1 MKHACRARRGGG
13 NAARSLSCGLSRR
26 GEGEG
31 EEDVAENGSLFF
43 FFRIDRFDTRYDWR
57 NGSRVLCVAN
67 LRRNR
72 RIEMGCVYIY
82 IYV

>member
-1 MKHACRARRGGG
+1 M
-13 NAARSLSCGLSRR
+13 
-26 GEGEG
+26 

-82 IYV
+82 IRMK